1 MYCQLATNVFWPSDN
16 HPRGVRHRGCI
27 SCLTRA
33 ELRPRFLLCDTPV
46 LGEVRIEIGG
56 FYKSVGVARKHC
68 IDELNGVPT
77 GLVYE

>member
-1 MYCQLATNVFWPSDN
+1 MSLGLRTTILAAFVIAGGFHVS
-16 HPRGVRHRGCI
+16 
-27 SCLTRA
+27 TRA
-33 ELRPRFLLCDTPV
+33 EPRPRFLLCDTPL

-56 FYKSVGVARKHC
+56 FYKSVGAARKHC